1 MFILAMTSTRKKKKP
16 QVDFTYF
23 CPTIHFIFTS
33 EFSAG
38 NDHQLS
44 ANCGNISHAIKYML
58 RARLCD
64 CDYSQRQALCSER
77 GDRGVNE
84 PSPVL
89 VVSLGYQSSIGAMMG
104 VIMDTKLV
112 VFFSAVAWMLT
123 TPIDSP
129 ICSQWGCCL
138 GRVWNLYEQ
147 KGLETLQ

>member
-1 MFILAMTSTRKKKKP
+1 MVDIWDHVYLSYDRYQKEEKKKKP

-23 CPTIHFIFTS
+23 CPSIHFIFTS

-58 RARLCD
+58 GARLCSD
-64 CDYSQRQALCSER
+64 CDYSQWQAVCPER
-77 GDRGVNE
+77 EDRGVNE

-89 VVSLGYQSSIGAMMG
+89 VVSLGYQSSIGMMG

-112 VFFSAVAWMLT
+112 VFFSVVA
-123 TPIDSP
+123 
-129 ICSQWGCCL
+129 
-138 GRVWNLYEQ
+138 
-147 KGLETLQ
+147 

>member
-1 MFILAMTSTRKKKKP
+1 MVDIWYHVYLSYDQYQKKNL

-23 CPTIHFIFTS
+23 CSSIHFIFTS
-33 EFSAG
+33 GFSAV

-58 RARLCD
+58 GDRLCCD
-64 CDYSQRQALCSER
+64 CDSTQCQALCSER

-104 VIMDTKLV
+104 GIMGTKLV
-112 VFFSAVAWMLT
+112 VFFSVVA
-123 TPIDSP
+123 
-129 ICSQWGCCL
+129 
-138 GRVWNLYEQ
+138 
-147 KGLETLQ
+147 